1 VSQAVPILGVDAG
14 PGPVTAA
21 ALVLHGGRAKST
33 SAVPPWSVAYLRMR
47 PFASALRRAGGA
59 HGLAVV
65 SLRHLVR
72 GWNGDLRSPVADA
85 RWALDQIRAQFG
97 DIDVG
102 LVGHSMGGRTALA
115 VADDRSVRSVVALAP
130 WIEPG
135 DSVDPVTGKDL
146 LIVHGTADRMTDPN
160 RSAAFA
166 EAARGRAA
174 RVTYVAVRG
183 DKHAMLRRAR
193 LWHGLSAAYTVQD
206 LLHRPPDG
214 TVDATI
220 TNIVQAAMT
229 GTAVL
234 TV

>member
-1 VSQAVPILGVDAG
+1 VSSPVPVLRISAG

-21 ALVLHGGRAKST
+21 ALVLHGGRAKSM
-33 SAVPPWSVAYLRMR
+33 SSVPPWSVAYLRMR
-47 PFASALRRAGGA
+47 PFAAALHRAGGA
-59 HGLAVV
+59 HGLAVI

-85 RWALDQIRAQFG
+85 RWALDEIRARFG
-97 DIDVG
+97 DVAVG

-115 VADDRSVRSVVALAP
+115 VADDRSVRSIVALAP

-135 DSVDPVTGKDL
+135 DSIAPVTGRDL

-174 RVTYVAVRG
+174 RVTYVAVSG
-183 DKHAMLRRAR
+183 EKHAMLHRAR
-193 LWHGLSAAYTVQD
+193 LWHGLAAAYTVDD

-214 TVDATI
+214 TVGGQI
-220 TNIVQAAMT
+220 TNIVQEAMA
-229 GTAVL
+229 GTPVIN
-234 TV
+234 V